1 MESFRKNLFVNN
13 STKNMEV
20 MKFIWTGLGTEFAE
34 RLFVFMG
41 KKIKKSVKLKRKR
54 FKAVSCPK
62 GNSSGNSK
70 IQQ

>member
-1 MESFRKNLFVNN
+1 
-13 STKNMEV
+13 